1 MSLFICLTQTCLSQP
16 LDAWAGSREE
26 KENGEEQIGDSHLE
40 RGECPR
46 RRDTNQGLAPA
57 AGGLI
62 LHRQHKIGWK
72 LCWETQLLSLPE
84 DALPARLAGR
94 CEWIWRGGVKPG
106 SLQPPKMGVSRC
118 CQIFASAGL
127 STGQG
132 ELCVAVESPPHW
144 KYFIGKRDFHI
155 SDREFPKHTIL
166 LLLNHP
172 DSISDA
178 LFAKGCWALQLIS
191 LWFAKYPEYPR
202 VCQMSQSARSVTFRC
217 YKNRAIQQHQKG
229 MHWQLWIEMFQHFIP
244 REIHE
249 DCLFTSTQNNISVL
263 RVKIS
268 HKVEFQP
275 SIIQGCQKQF
285 AKAFIY
291 TSYESRKVTSLC
303 ISWALTKTIRCSDIT
318 GGTIKLWQTDS
329 VSLLNLISCQT
340 LNAKAWEQ
348 QKGMALI
355 DISCIAWNLSISP
368 NYESEQIILTE
379 TNELLKR
386 NKSESGMLQVRLL

>member
-16 LDAWAGSREE
+16 LDARAGSREE
-26 KENGEEQIGDSHLE
+26 RENGEEQIDDSHLE

-46 RRDTNQGLAPA
+46 HRDTNQGLAPA
-57 AGGLI
+57 AGGLT

-72 LCWETQLLSLPE
+72 C
-84 DALPARLAGR
+84 AG
-94 CEWIWRGGVKPG
+94 KHSG
-106 SLQPPKMGVSRC
+106 SLCRRMLYLHAWQGVVSGFEGEVSNQVVYSHLKSVSRY

-127 STGQG
+127 SMGQG
-132 ELCVAVESPPHW
+132 GLCVAVESPPHW

-155 SDREFPKHTIL
+155 SDREFPKHAIL

-172 DSISDA
+172 DSINDA

-263 RVKIS
+263 SENFSQSGIS
-268 HKVEFQP
+268 
-275 SIIQGCQKQF
+275 
-285 AKAFIY
+285 AFHHPGLP
-291 TSYESRKVTSLC
+291 EAVRKSLY
-303 ISWALTKTIRCSDIT
+303 LY
-318 GGTIKLWQTDS
+318 KLW
-329 VSLLNLISCQT
+329 
-340 LNAKAWEQ
+340 K
-348 QKGMALI
+348 QKGHFSVYL
-355 DISCIAWNLSISP
+355 LSFNKNNKVLRHHWRNHKTLTDRQCFTLKPDLMP
-368 NYESEQIILTE
+368 NP
-379 TNELLKR
+379 
-386 NKSESGMLQVRLL
+386 